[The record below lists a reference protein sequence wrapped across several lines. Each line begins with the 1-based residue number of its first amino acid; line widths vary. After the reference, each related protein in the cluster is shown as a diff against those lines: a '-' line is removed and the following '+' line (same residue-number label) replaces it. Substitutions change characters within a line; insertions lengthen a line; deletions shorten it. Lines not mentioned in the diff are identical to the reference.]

1 MPRDPIFYTYVGI
14 KNSVVAL
21 DDRTGTEVWRA
32 QLRGSDFVTVLWDGE
47 ALIVA
52 NSGEVWRL
60 DPQSGAVIWH
70 NGLKGFG
77 RGVVSLASNRRAT
90 SASDTDAAAAKRRRD
105 QAASA
110 AAVSAGAVAAA
121 T

>member
-1 MPRDPIFYTYVGI
+1 MPRDPIVFTYVGI

-21 DDRTGTEVWRA
+21 DDRTGAEVWRA
-32 QLRGSDFVTVLWDGE
+32 HLRGSDFVTILWDGE

-77 RGVVSLASNRRAT
+77 RGVVSLASGRRAANT
-90 SASDTDAAAAKRRRD
+90 SDIDAAAAKRRRD
-105 QAASA
+105 QQASTAAVVATTAAAS
-110 AAVSAGAVAAA
+110 
-121 T
+121 